1 MNEIIATDK
10 GPGALGPYAQA
21 VKTAGGLLFVSGQ
34 IPLVPATGEIVA
46 GGIEEQTVQVLENI
60 KAIVEAAGYQLSDVV
75 RTTVYLADIGDFNTV
90 NGIYAKYF
98 VENCPAR
105 VCIQVAKL
113 PKAAL
118 IEIDATAAK

>member
-1 MNEIIATDK
+1 MNVIIATDK
-10 GPGALGPYAQA
+10 GPGALGPYSQA

-105 VCIQVAKL
+105 VCIKVAKL

>member
-10 GPGALGPYAQA
+10 GPGALGPYSQA

-90 NGIYAKYF
+90 NGIYAMYF
-98 VENCPAR
+98 VENYPAR
-105 VCIQVAKL
+105 VCIHVAKL

>member
-10 GPGALGPYAQA
+10 GPGALGPYSQA

-60 KAIVEAAGYQLSDVV
+60 KASVEAAGYQLSDVV

>member
-10 GPGALGPYAQA
+10 GPGALGPYSQA

-105 VCIQVAKL
+105 VFIQVAKL

>member
-10 GPGALGPYAQA
+10 GPGALGPYSQA

-46 GGIEEQTVQVLENI
+46 GGLEEQTVQVLENI
-60 KAIVEAAGYQLSDVV
+60 KAIVESAGYQLSDVV

-118 IEIDATAAK
+118 IEIDATEAK

>member
-10 GPGALGPYAQA
+10 GPGALGPYSQA

-98 VENCPAR
+98 EENCPAR

>member
-10 GPGALGPYAQA
+10 GPGALGPYSQA

-60 KAIVEAAGYQLSDVV
+60 KAIVWRKAWVIKL
-75 RTTVYLADIGDFNTV
+75 
-90 NGIYAKYF
+90 
-98 VENCPAR
+98 
-105 VCIQVAKL
+105 CIHCL
-113 PKAAL
+113 RWEL
-118 IEIDATAAK
+118 

>member
-10 GPGALGPYAQA
+10 GPGALGPYSQA

-90 NGIYAKYF
+90 NGIYARYF

-105 VCIQVAKL
+105 DRCNCS
-113 PKAAL
+113 
-118 IEIDATAAK
+118 